1 MHVFEKDL
9 AGMPLDG
16 RDPEVAP
23 IIEVIKAT
31 QRLVSRLNSGE
42 KSEGE
47 VRDLLSQITGRAI
60 DSTLW
65 LIPPFY
71 ADFGRNIHFGK
82 NVFVNSAC
90 TFMDRGGIYID
101 DEVFIGPKVNLI
113 TINHDINP
121 FNRNTT
127 ICKPIHIEKRVWI
140 GVAATILPGV
150 RIGENSIIGANAV
163 VTKDVPS
170 NTIVGGNPA
179 KVIKAIDVEQYK
191 QELQN

>member
-1 MHVFEKDL
+1 MNVFEKDL

-23 IIEVIKAT
+23 IIEVIKQT
-31 QRLVSRLNSGE
+31 QRIVARLNSGVY
-42 KSEGE
+42 SEEE
-47 VRDLLSQITGRAI
+47 VRDFLSQITGRSI

-179 KVIKAIDVEQYK
+179 KVIKAIDVEKYRQD
-191 QELQN
+191 LQN

>member
-1 MHVFEKDL
+1 MNVFEKDL

-31 QRLVSRLNSGE
+31 QRLVSRLNSGVY
-42 KSEGE
+42 SEEE
-47 VRDLLSQITGRAI
+47 VRDFLSQITGRAI

>member
-1 MHVFEKDL
+1 MNVFEKDL

-16 RDPEVAP
+16 KSPEVAP
-23 IIEVIKAT
+23 IVEIIKAT
-31 QRLVSRLNSGE
+31 QKIVSRLNSGVY
-42 KSEGE
+42 SEEE
-47 VRDLLSQITGRAI
+47 VRDFLSQITGREV

-71 ADFGRNIHFGK
+71 TDFGRNIHFGK

-179 KVIKAIDVEQYK
+179 KVIKTIDVEQYK

>member
-1 MHVFEKDL
+1 MNIFEKDL

-16 RDPEVAP
+16 KSPEVAP

-31 QRLVSRLNSGE
+31 QRLVAQLNSGE
-42 KSEGE
+42 KSEEE
-47 VRDLLSQITGRAI
+47 VRELLSQITGRAI

-71 ADFGRNIHFGK
+71 TDFGRNIHFGK

-101 DEVFIGPKVNLI
+101 ADVFLGPKVNLI

-170 NTIVGGNPA
+170 NTSVGGNPA
-179 KVIKAIDVEQYK
+179 KVIKAIDVEKYR

>member
-1 MHVFEKDL
+1 MNVFEKDL
-9 AGMPLDG
+9 AGIPLDS

-23 IIEVIKAT
+23 IIEIIKAT
-31 QRLVSRLNSGE
+31 QKIVSRLNSGE
-42 KSEGE
+42 KSEEE
-47 VRDLLSQITGRAI
+47 VRELLSQITGRAI

-71 ADFGRNIHFGK
+71 TDFGRNIHFGK

-121 FNRNTT
+121 YNRPTT

-179 KVIKAIDVEQYK
+179 KVIKTIDVEKYR

>member
-1 MHVFEKDL
+1 MNVFEKDL
-9 AGMPLDG
+9 AGVPLDS

-23 IIEVIKAT
+23 IIEVIKHT
-31 QRLVSRLNSGE
+31 QKLIAKLNNGE
-42 KSEGE
+42 KSEEE
-47 VRDLLSQITGRAI
+47 VRELLSQITGRAI

-71 ADFGRNIHFGK
+71 TDFGRNIHFGK

-179 KVIKAIDVEQYK
+179 KVIKTIDVEKYR